1 MSKRMTVYLQ
11 NQTRGEILTLPINPD
26 QIAMPNEMITN
37 IYNVI
42 DFGEISIV
50 GDRRSKTISLKS
62 LFLNDDALENTTT
75 TYTNL
80 LTGAINNIIT
90 RQSAIN
96 KIKTWQEKKDL
107 IRVVISDYFNELMK
121 IQRFEPVVL
130 ESCEVIFYTL
140 DLVEYRDPTT
150 STALNSV
157 LSILASGLT
166 SRSSIKALAD
176 TVLAKASDDLYSI
189 ATKYTGDSANWT
201 SIAEKNGLS
210 IDSDIA
216 GKILKL

>member
-1 MSKRMTVYLQ
+1 MSNRMTIYLQ
-11 NQTRGEILTLPINPD
+11 NQTRGEIITLPINPE
-26 QIAMPNEMITN
+26 QVALPSEMTTN
-37 IYNVI
+37 LYNVI
-42 DFGEISIV
+42 DYGEIAVI
-50 GDRRSKTISLKS
+50 GDRRCKTLSLRS
-62 LFLNDDALENTTT
+62 LFLNDDALSNTTT

-90 RQSAIN
+90 RQSAIS
-96 KIKTWQEKKDL
+96 KIKTWQEKKDI

-121 IQRFEPVVL
+121 IQRFEPSVL
-130 ESCEVIFYTL
+130 ESCEVIFYNL
-140 DLVEYRDPTT
+140 DLIEYRDPTT

-176 TVLAKASDDLYSI
+176 TVLAKSSDDLYAI

-216 GKILKL
+216 GQILKL